1 MEYRSVRI
9 QTQALNCQSSAKFV
23 YFFFNQ
29 QKPAHWHAWLRH
41 FGWWNTWQARV
52 ATAYSNSLSKHL
64 IKHFVSLKD
73 FELFLWLEESAFL
86 FPAMNSRLPHWLLP
100 THSPRETEVDR
111 GHKTG
116 QTNMDFLGAA
126 SGLSCFARAKIET
139 KAVKA
144 SAVTHFQIG
153 PTESIA
159 LHWSV
164 VSMATKTAGNWPR
177 FLSVPL
183 IRTFSL
189 QQRPLHTKW
198 RIAPRRCWKQGRARD
213 HCRKAKKRTQTS
225 VKMKAKKFDP
235 MIELFDSDITL

>member
-1 MEYRSVRI
+1 M
-9 QTQALNCQSSAKFV
+9 
-23 YFFFNQ
+23 
-29 QKPAHWHAWLRH
+29 
-41 FGWWNTWQARV
+41 
-52 ATAYSNSLSKHL
+52 
-64 IKHFVSLKD
+64 
-73 FELFLWLEESAFL
+73 
-86 FPAMNSRLPHWLLP
+86 
-100 THSPRETEVDR
+100 DR